1 MLYFIRMVKYFSV
14 IPFLFLSFSFI
25 ANSQTID
32 ESVSRGLANSSVL
45 SAASLEWASLIE
57 KLNQSSA
64 GKEITGTLKSSFSET
79 YSGTNGDFNDSFSNS
94 ITATLSKNLY
104 DGGVSKSSEKIN
116 LIKKGI

>member
-1 MLYFIRMVKYFSV
+1 MLYIIRVVKYFLA
-14 IPFLFLSFSFI
+14 IPFLFLSFSFF

-64 GKEITGTLKSSFSET
+64 GKEISGTLQGSLSES
-79 YSGTNGDFNDSFSNS
+79 YSGSGWDFTDSFSNS
-94 ITATLSKNLY
+94 ITATLTKKLY
-104 DGGVSKSSEKIN
+104 DGGVSESSEKIN
-116 LIKKGI
+116 SLKYRR